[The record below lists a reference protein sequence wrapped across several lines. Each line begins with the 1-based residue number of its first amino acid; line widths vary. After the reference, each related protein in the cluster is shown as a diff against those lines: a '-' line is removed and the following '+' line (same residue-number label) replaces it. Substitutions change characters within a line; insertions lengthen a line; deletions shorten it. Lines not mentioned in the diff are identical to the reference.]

1 MAERGAP
8 NPPPLRAIGEH
19 GIIGNLGTAALVA
32 LDGTIDFL
40 CWPNLDSP
48 SIFAALLDPDE
59 GGEFSLAPTLR
70 GTRTIQLYLPDTNI
84 LMTRWL
90 SLEGSA
96 EISDLMPHPDV
107 AGSVHH
113 CLIRRVRATH
123 GTVGFRLRC
132 RPRFDYG
139 RLVPAAAA
147 EGDALFSRAVTFSLS
162 ASAGVC
168 RSRWARGKRE
178 PNLS

>member
-70 GTRTIQLYLPDTNI
+70 GTRTIQLYLPDTNV

-96 EISDLMPHPDV
+96 
-107 AGSVHH
+107 GSP
-113 CLIRRVRATH
+113 I
-123 GTVGFRLRC
+123 
-132 RPRFDYG
+132 
-139 RLVPAAAA
+139 
-147 EGDALFSRAVTFSLS
+147 
-162 ASAGVC
+162 
-168 RSRWARGKRE
+168 
-178 PNLS
+178 